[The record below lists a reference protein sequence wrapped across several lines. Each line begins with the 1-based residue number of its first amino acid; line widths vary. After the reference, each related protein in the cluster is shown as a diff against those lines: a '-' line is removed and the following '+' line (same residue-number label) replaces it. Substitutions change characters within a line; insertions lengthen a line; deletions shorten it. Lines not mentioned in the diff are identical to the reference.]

1 VKAVVRIEPWTKDDF
16 PLLQKLLGDPLMT
29 EHLGGPETPEQ
40 LAIRQLRFENLAGA
54 GRDRMFK
61 VIDTTTGVA
70 VGSVGYWE
78 RKWRGEDVYEV
89 GWSTLP
95 AFQGRGFAST
105 ATSLAVAQA
114 SQDGHHRFIHAFPS
128 VQNQPSNAICRKVG
142 FTLLEE
148 VEFEYPKGSF
158 MQCNDWRFDLFEIAP
173 AV

>member
-1 VKAVVRIEPWTKDDF
+1 
-16 PLLQKLLGDPLMT
+16 
-29 EHLGGPETPEQ
+29 
-40 LAIRQLRFENLAGA
+40 
-54 GRDRMFK
+54 
-61 VIDTTTGVA
+61 
-70 VGSVGYWE
+70 VGYWE